1 MHCIKRINVKIISL
15 TMSCF
20 MIYSSTLVSP
30 NNRVFAVNS
39 SLVSQSHTKKS
50 WSESH
55 PILIKFLKYVAIGAG
70 VIGAASL
77 SYYAG
82 RLVLDITNPDR
93 VTSREDIQKVKVR
106 LKQIDKQ
113 LLNYE
118 LGESSEITKDNLDEM
133 RKIKSSLESRVNI
146 NKSNFSATDT
156 IAGLAG
162 LGGAITIAKCG
173 MDIINSLGEFSKNIL
188 NISNLRWSGSNFV
201 NMYKETSE
209 LLKPPPRGMQKE
221 DALDYF
227 NVLFE
232 DFYGQDEA
240 VTELKSHI
248 FDIIIAKDQAKWN
261 GEKYSHCD
269 VLYLYG
275 PSGVGKSFIAKR
287 LPKALLSAGEP
298 LILSSSDVNK
308 EKKESVVD
316 QLFNSVAQNSE
327 KIIPTKPLIK
337 YLKNNPGGVIIF
349 EEYDK
354 ICTPALDE
362 VIRGAIDQ
370 GIINI
375 DGEKVDCSGT
385 TFIFTSNEDDISMN
399 GFDEN
404 SDLSLSKENLEAGY
418 TRVAHSKSFLNR
430 IKKVKFKNLTSPE
443 YASIIKSHF
452 NMVNAYWK
460 NPNNGGINLVIE
472 EKIIQKLS
480 VEVEKI
486 NQGARPID
494 LWIIPQIQILL
505 GDKIKNAPNYNFYN
519 GKTLN
524 IKYDENNR
532 VFSVNEE

>member
-1 MHCIKRINVKIISL
+1 MQCIKRINFKIISL
-15 TMSCF
+15 TMSCL
-20 MIYSSTLVSP
+20 MVYSSILVNP
-30 NNRVFAVNS
+30 NNRVFSINS
-39 SLVSQSHTKKS
+39 SLRSQNHTKKS
-50 WSESH
+50 WIESH

-82 RLVLDITNPDR
+82 RLVLDIINPDR
-93 VTSREDIQKVKVR
+93 VTSREDIQKAKVR
-106 LKQIDKQ
+106 LKEIDKQ

-146 NKSNFSATDT
+146 NKSNFCTTDA

-188 NISNLRWSGSNFV
+188 NISNLRWSGSNFI

-248 FDIIIAKDQAKWN
+248 FDIIVAKDQAKWN

-316 QLFNSVAQNSE
+316 QLFNSVTQNSE

-337 YLKNNPGGVIIF
+337 YLKNNPGGVLIF

-430 IKKVKFKNLTSPE
+430 IKKVKFKNLTSLE
-443 YASIIKSHF
+443 YANIIKSHF

-460 NPNNGGINLVIE
+460 NPNNGGINLAIE

-505 GDKIKNAPNYNFYN
+505 GDKIKSAPNYNFYN

-524 IKYDENNR
+524 IKYDENKK
-532 VFSVNEE
+532 VFLVNEE

>member
-1 MHCIKRINVKIISL
+1 MHCIKKINLKIISL

-20 MIYSSTLVSP
+20 MICSGTLVNP
-30 NNRVFAVNS
+30 NNQIFAVNS
-39 SLVSQSHTKKS
+39 PLASQNHTEKS

-55 PILIKFLKYVAIGAG
+55 PTLMKFLKYVAVGAG
-70 VIGAASL
+70 IIGVASL
-77 SYYAG
+77 SYHAG
-82 RLVLDITNPDR
+82 KLVLDTINPKR
-93 VTSREDIQKVKVR
+93 APLREDIQKIKVR
-106 LKQIDKQ
+106 LKEIDKQ

-118 LGESSEITKDNLDEM
+118 LGKNPTIKKEELHELY
-133 RKIKSSLESRVNI
+133 KIKYSLESRINI
-146 NKSNFSATDT
+146 NKSNFDT
-156 IAGLAG
+156 TNAITGLAG
-162 LGGAITIAKCG
+162 LGGAITIAKHG
-173 MDIINSLGEFSKNIL
+173 IDLINFLGEFSKSIM

-201 NMYKETSE
+201 NMYKEMSE
-209 LLKPPPRGMQKE
+209 IFKSPPREIKKE

-232 DFYGQDEA
+232 NFYGQDEA

-248 FDIIIAKDQAKWN
+248 FDIIVAKDQAKWN
-261 GEKYSHCD
+261 GKKYSHCD

-287 LPKALLSAGEP
+287 LPKALLSEGEP

-316 QLFNSVAQNSE
+316 QLFSSTAQNSE
-327 KIIPTKPLIK
+327 KFVPTKPLIK
-337 YLKNNPGGVIIF
+337 YLKNNPGGVVIF

-375 DGEKVDCSGT
+375 DGEKVNCSGT

-404 SDLSLSKENLEAGY
+404 SDLSLSKENLEAGC
-418 TRVAHSKSFLNR
+418 TRVKHSKSFLNR

-443 YASIIKSHF
+443 YADIIESHF
-452 NMVNAYWK
+452 NTVNNYWK
-460 NPNNGGINLVIE
+460 NPNNGGINLIIE
-472 EKIIQKLS
+472 EKTIQKLS

-505 GDKIKNAPNYNFYN
+505 GNKIKSAPNYNFYN
-519 GKTLN
+519 GKTLSV
-524 IKYDENNR
+524 KYDENSR
-532 VFSVNEE
+532 TFSINEE

>member
-1 MHCIKRINVKIISL
+1 MHCIKKINVKIISL

-20 MIYSSTLVSP
+20 MVCSGTLVNS
-30 NNRVFAVNS
+30 NNKVFAANL
-39 SLVSQSHTKKS
+39 SLEPQNHTKKS

-55 PILIKFLKYVAIGAG
+55 PILVKFLKYVTAGAG
-70 VIGAASL
+70 VISAASL

-82 RLVLDITNPDR
+82 RFVLDIINPER
-93 VTSREDIQKVKVR
+93 VTARENIQNAKAR
-106 LKQIDKQ
+106 LKEIDNQ

-118 LGESSEITKDNLDEM
+118 LGKSSTINKENLDEM

-146 NKSNFSATDT
+146 TNFCTTNT
-156 IAGLAG
+156 ITGLAG
-162 LGGAITIAKCG
+162 AIAIAKCG

-188 NISNLRWSGSNFV
+188 NISNLRWSGSNFI

-232 DFYGQDEA
+232 NFYGQDEA

-261 GEKYSHCD
+261 CEKYSHCD

-316 QLFNSVAQNSE
+316 QLFNSSAQNSE

-418 TRVAHSKSFLNR
+418 TRVAHSRSFLNR

-443 YASIIKSHF
+443 YANIIKSHF
-452 NMVNAYWK
+452 NVVNAYWK
-460 NPNNGGINLVIE
+460 NSNNGGINLTIE

-505 GDKIKNAPNYNFYN
+505 GDKIKSAPNYNFYN
-519 GKTLN
+519 GKTLS
-524 IKYDENNR
+524 IKYDENKR
-532 VFSVNEE
+532 AFSVNEE